1 MSSPRAP
8 SARDVLI
15 ESLGGLSDEEKRKLH
30 GPRWALFAT
39 RKVRSL
45 REAKKWVWALAVT
58 MSLLALAL
66 PTTAFY
72 HYYDATE
79 SFSILGFMGTIAA
92 ACLFAAAQAGW
103 AVFVYM
109 NWRHQL
115 QCYKALR
122 ALGQENEPNDE

>member
-1 MSSPRAP
+1 MSSSRPQP
-8 SARDVLI
+8 PRDVLI
-15 ESLGGLSDEEKRKLH
+15 QSLGGLSDEEKRKLH
-30 GPRWALFAT
+30 GPNWALFAT
-39 RKVRSL
+39 QKVRSL
-45 REAKKWVWALAVT
+45 REAKKWVWALTIT

-79 SFSILGFMGTIAA
+79 SFSILGFMTTIAA
-92 ACLFAAAQAGW
+92 ACLFAAVQAGW

-115 QCYKALR
+115 QCYRALQ
-122 ALGQENEPNDE
+122 ALGQQNGSTDD